1 MGVGAC
7 AGACMRVCVC
17 MRERE
22 RAVFYSGKTGKHQRR
37 QECVCVC
44 VKERETQ
51 REKMCSTL
59 AKKIRKTDHFPATT
73 KSCNAESSQLC
84 VLPRAHANRYAFTQ
98 VFAAHTQISGL

>member
-1 MGVGAC
+1 MYAC
-7 AGACMRVCVC
+7 VCVYE
-17 MRERE
+17 RERE
-22 RAVFYSGKTGKHQRR
+22 SCVLLRENWKTSEKAGV
-37 QECVCVC
+37 CVCVC

-73 KSCNAESSQLC
+73 KSCNVESSQLC